1 MHLASV
7 RLISNPPLARSSTTS
22 PRVRCAHPTA
32 HTLRKCTH
40 SNARTV
46 AQANYK
52 TLAAANEPEP
62 EPERMRNAYRCKRRR
77 WGGIHDSRD
86 KSFREP
92 CVFNCLLHP
101 IRRKTLAS
109 FSRSPRCFPFLC
121 QRCTPRC
128 FLRPPQEIPSFL
140 WPVLGSMGV
149 RTPFSDY
156 RFVSATLPPPF
167 HLLAHCHW
175 P

>member
-1 MHLASV
+1 MYAVRTLLRTHYASV
-7 RLISNPPLARSSTTS
+7 PTLTRAQWRGQTT
-22 PRVRCAHPTA
+22 
-32 HTLRKCTH
+32 
-40 SNARTV
+40 
-46 AQANYK
+46 K
-52 TLAAANEPEP
+52 TLAVANEPGP

-156 RFVSATLPPPF
+156 RFVSATLPPPPF